1 MSKNSF
7 GPGVA
12 KDELKKRLDE
22 NGLGDQIAGIETVAM
37 MTTPRSRR
45 RPEATFPD
53 RVRCREIEYAL
64 IAGENNIIISR
75 MLFSVLLMKKQ
86 HGPLK

>member
-37 MTTPRSRR
+37 MTTPQ
-45 RPEATFPD
+45 
-53 RVRCREIEYAL
+53 
-64 IAGENNIIISR
+64 IAAKARGY
-75 MLFSVLLMKKQ
+75 FS
-86 HGPLK
+86 G